1 MLNILGSTYLG
12 RDRIIFTARKRSCG
26 KVMFLQVSVIL
37 FTGGCLL
44 PERGGACS
52 RGGRVSGPGG
62 ACSQGV
68 PAPGGV
74 CSQGVPALGG
84 SGPGG
89 VPGGDPPTVTA
100 AGGTHPTGMHSCICL
115 TSLMHAKWNF
125 PLNFRTMRKLSDL
138 YSGIFQNSLT
148 CAKWNFPLNFR
159 TMRKLSDL
167 YSRIFQTQSSGCA
180 SGVDLF
186 RNFTKLKILNI

>member
-1 MLNILGSTYLG
+1 MNRKNMLNILGSTYLG

-44 PERGGACS
+44 LRECLLPGG
-52 RGGRVSGPGG
+52 GVSGPGG

-74 CSQGVPALGG
+74 CSQGVPSLGG

-100 AGGTHPTGMHSCICL
+100 AGGTHPTGMHSCIL
-115 TSLMHAKWNF
+115 FHF
-125 PLNFRTMRKLSDL
+125 P
-138 YSGIFQNSLT
+138 
-148 CAKWNFPLNFR
+148 
-159 TMRKLSDL
+159 
-167 YSRIFQTQSSGCA
+167 
-180 SGVDLF
+180 
-186 RNFTKLKILNI
+186 

>member
-1 MLNILGSTYLG
+1 MISVLQLYYTFLLSLPWTYFIYIVTCNYTVL
-12 RDRIIFTARKRSCG
+12 IPFFIYNHCTISE
-26 KVMFLQVSVIL
+26 I
-37 FTGGCLL
+37 
-44 PERGGACS
+44 
-52 RGGRVSGPGG
+52 
-62 ACSQGV
+62 
-68 PAPGGV
+68 
-74 CSQGVPALGG
+74 ALKHALVNLAF
-84 SGPGG
+84 PR
-89 VPGGDPPTVTA
+89 PY
-100 AGGTHPTGMHSCICL
+100 ICL
-115 TSLMHAKWNF
+115 TSLTRAKWNF
-125 PLNFRTMRKLSDL
+125 PLNFCTMRKLSDL